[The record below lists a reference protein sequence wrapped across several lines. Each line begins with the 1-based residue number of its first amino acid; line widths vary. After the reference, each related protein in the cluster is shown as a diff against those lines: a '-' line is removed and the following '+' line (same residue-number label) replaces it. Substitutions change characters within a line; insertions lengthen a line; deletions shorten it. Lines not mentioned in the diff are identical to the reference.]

1 MQADISKS
9 LHSMKENEKEVSFME
24 EKERDIFAE
33 ALVLLK
39 TRRLAQLGYVAEG
52 LRAVRI
58 GDAEEKDSENT

>member
-1 MQADISKS
+1 
-9 LHSMKENEKEVSFME
+9 ME

-39 TRRLAQLGYVAEG
+39 TRHLAQLGYVAEG

-58 GDAEEKDSENT
+58 GDAEEKDAENT

>member
-1 MQADISKS
+1 
-9 LHSMKENEKEVSFME
+9 ME

-39 TRRLAQLGYVAEG
+39 TRRLAQLGYVAEE

-58 GDAEEKDSENT
+58 SDAEEKDSENT